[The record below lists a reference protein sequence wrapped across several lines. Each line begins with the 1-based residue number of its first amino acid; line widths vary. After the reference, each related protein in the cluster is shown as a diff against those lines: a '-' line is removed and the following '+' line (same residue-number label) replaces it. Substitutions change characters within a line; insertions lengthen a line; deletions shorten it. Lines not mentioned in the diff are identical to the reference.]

1 MEPSRQEDIF
11 NELSETLQDMRRALD
26 RLGSGNGH
34 AKSDSRVVVNA
45 GGIGVL
51 VCSVL
56 ASFAVAVAFAIS
68 LWTLNLA
75 RQVGDLNS
83 YLQAIYVQ
91 APQLKPE
98 HAYVH
103 PDHPEPAQKAQR

>member
-1 MEPSRQEDIF
+1 MEPNRQEDVF
-11 NELSETLQDMRRALD
+11 AELSETLQDMRRALD
-26 RLGSGNGH
+26 RLSAGTGH

-56 ASFAVAVAFAIS
+56 ASFAVAVSFAIS

-98 HAYVH
+98 SPDVH
-103 PDHPEPAQKAQR
+103 PDHPEPAQEVQR